1 MNIKHIMPLVVL
13 PFLVACSSCD
23 KPAKKVVM
31 IKDYNIIISPDLS
44 NRINTMKYPK
54 PIHDTLLI
62 REVID
67 HADDLLK
74 LNDRRSGQSDIYKID
89 FINKG
94 ILNSSSFDP
103 KKMTID
109 FSQFGTKQLDRS
121 NYIRKELN
129 SDKQEFA
136 YEVNRVYD
144 YSLQNQTGADV
155 WNYFN
160 ETLKTSLVD
169 VSPQFLNETDSAII
183 NKKNTNV
190 VLLLTDGYIESANQ
204 GKGYKLGPEMIGK
217 IRKAFNASGKSELQE
232 FIAQDSSYAI
242 NKTNFNLKDA
252 NIFIAE
258 MVDRSLDKYGVSKV
272 QPTDFQIIKVIWE
285 KWLKDSGASN
295 VKIIQAVNTK
305 QQFYKEFEQ
314 FLKTL

>member
-1 MNIKHIMPLVVL
+1 MKHIMPLVVL
-13 PFLVACSSCD
+13 PFLVACSSVD
-23 KPAKKVVM
+23 KPAKKKVM
-31 IKDYNIIISPDLS
+31 IKDYNIIIAPDLS
-44 NRINTMKYPK
+44 NRINMMKYPK

-62 REVID
+62 REVVD

-74 LNDRRSGQSDIYKID
+74 LNDRSSGQSDIYKID

-109 FSQFGTKQLDRS
+109 FSQFGSKQLDRS
-121 NYIRKELN
+121 NYIREELN

-136 YEVNRVYD
+136 NEVNRVYD

-160 ETLKTSLVD
+160 ETIKTSIVD
-169 VSPQFLNETDSAII
+169 VSPQFLNETTNAIV

-204 GKGYKLGPEMIGK
+204 GKGYKLGPEMIAK
-217 IRKAFNASGKSELQE
+217 IRKAFNASGKSELQG

-272 QPTDFQIIKVIWE
+272 QPTDFQIIKAIWE

>member
-1 MNIKHIMPLVVL
+1 MNIRHILPLVVL
-13 PFLVACSSCD
+13 PFLVACSSGN
-23 KPAKKVVM
+23 KTAKKEVM
-31 IKDYNIIISPDLS
+31 IKDYNIIIAPDLS
-44 NRINTMKYPK
+44 NRINMMKYPK
-54 PIHDTLLI
+54 PLHDTLLI
-62 REVID
+62 REVVD

-109 FSQFGTKQLDRS
+109 FSQFGSKQLDRS
-121 NYIRKELN
+121 NYIREKLN
-129 SDKQEFA
+129 SDKQEFI

-169 VSPQFLNETDSAII
+169 VSPQFLNENDSAII

-242 NKTNFNLKDA
+242 NKTSFDLKDA

-258 MVDRSLDKYGVSKV
+258 MVDRSLDRYGVSKV

>member
-1 MNIKHIMPLVVL
+1 MNIKHILPLVVL
-13 PFLVACSSCD
+13 PFLVACSGGD
-23 KPAKKVVM
+23 KTAKKEVM
-31 IKDYNIIISPDLS
+31 IKDYNIIIAPDLS
-44 NRINTMKYPK
+44 NRINMMKYPK
-54 PIHDTLLI
+54 PLHDTLLI

-74 LNDRRSGQSDIYKID
+74 LNDRSSGQSDIYKID
-89 FINKG
+89 FINRG

-109 FSQFGTKQLDRS
+109 FSQFGSKQLDRS

-136 YEVNRVYD
+136 DEVNRVYD

-160 ETLKTSLVD
+160 ETIKTSLVD
-169 VSPQFLNETDSAII
+169 VSPQFLNETTNAIV

-204 GKGYKLGPEMIGK
+204 GKGYKLGPEMIEK

-232 FIAQDSSYAI
+232 FIVQDSSYAI

-295 VKIIQAVNTK
+295 VKVIQAVNTK

-314 FLKTL
+314 FLKML